1 MLTATA
7 RSTTESCASQREAR
21 RDTNVPATPRR
32 KQNEAVESRERTNL
46 SRRDGS
52 DHTQPPSEFGARLR
66 KYREESGLSLS
77 ALAERTELSKGY
89 LSSLENNHEPRRPSA
104 EVLYKL
110 AKTLGVTMADL
121 MGRQLLPAASSPN
134 VPISLADF
142 AAQEGLNQADISMLA
157 SIQFRGEQPR
167 TPERW
172 RYIYQSIRNSIQM
185 DNPSA

>member
-1 MLTATA
+1 MLTTTA
-7 RSTTESCASQREAR
+7 RSTTASCASQREAR

-32 KQNEAVESRERTNL
+32 KQNEAVESRERTNR

-52 DHTQPPSEFGARLR
+52 DHTQLPSEFGARLR

-104 EVLYKL
+104 EVLYTL
-110 AKTLGVTMADL
+110 AKTLGVTMSDL
-121 MGRQLLPAASSPN
+121 MGRQLLPAASPD
-134 VPISLADF
+134 VPTSLADF
-142 AAQEGLNQADISMLA
+142 AAEEGLNQADISMLA